1 MAMGNRKE
9 EAQPSFWSPTHKLVQ
24 SAGHPFYRRLN
35 EILSG
40 GGFDRFAESQ
50 CGKFYAEGRGR
61 RSIPPGVYFRM
72 LMVGYF
78 EGIDS
83 ERGIAWRC
91 EDSLALRRFLGYGL
105 DESTP
110 DHSSLSRIRHRIDL
124 ETHREVFTWV
134 LSLLS
139 KEKLVDG
146 KIIGID
152 ATTLEANAAMR
163 SIVRRDT
170 GESYED
176 FLKQLAKESG
186 IETPSREDLA
196 KLDKKRT
203 KKTSNDDWQ
212 NPNDPDAKITKMKDK
227 RTHLANKSEHA
238 VDLDSGTI
246 LAVTVQGA
254 NLGDTTT
261 IHETLS
267 EAIENLTDVAE
278 GAETPES
285 LADTAVQKVVAD
297 RGYHSTRVVTDLSD
311 MEIKTYVPE
320 RDIGRRRWRGK
331 ARQQA
336 AVYNNRRRMK
346 RAHGKAL
353 LRKRAELVE
362 RSFEHVYDRG
372 GMRRTHLRGHNNIL
386 KRLLIHVSGFNL
398 GVLMRKLC
406 GFGTPKGHQALL
418 SALVFTIIALPR
430 VVTRKIDRF
439 VAKDSRRK
447 STCFAHAAP

>member
-1 MAMGNRKE
+1 MGNRKQDE
-9 EAQPSFWSPTHKLVQ
+9 QPSFWSPTHKLVQ

-35 EILSG
+35 EILSD

-50 CGKFYAEGRGR
+50 CVKFYAEGRGR

-91 EDSLALRRFLGYGL
+91 EDSLALRGFLGYGL

-134 LSLLS
+134 LGLLA

-146 KIIGID
+146 KAIGID

-186 IETPSREDLA
+186 IETPTREELTR
-196 KLDKKRT
+196 LDKKRK

-212 NPNDPDAKITKMKDK
+212 NPHDPDAKITKMKDK

-246 LAVTVQGA
+246 LSVTVQGGD
-254 NLGDTTT
+254 LGDTTT

-267 EAIENLTDVAE
+267 EAIENLADVAE
-278 GAETPES
+278 GAEAPEV
-285 LADTAVQKVVAD
+285 LGDEAVRKIVAD
-297 RGYHSTRVVTDLSD
+297 KGYHSAQVLTDLSD
-311 MEIKTYVPE
+311 MGIKTYIPE
-320 RDIGRRRWRGK
+320 RDIGRRRWRG
-331 ARQQA
+331 RTRHQA
-336 AVYNNRRRMK
+336 AVYGNRRRMK
-346 RAHGKAL
+346 RAHGKSL

-362 RSFEHVYDRG
+362 RSFAHVYDRG

-386 KRLLIHVSGFNL
+386 KRLMIHVCGFNL
-398 GVLMRKLC
+398 GLLMRKVFGC
-406 GFGTPKGHQALL
+406 GTPKGHSGLI
-418 SALVFTIIALPR
+418 SALFFVIYGLPT
-430 VVTRKIDRF
+430 VVMRKIDRF
-439 VAKDSRRK
+439 VAGDRRLRVM
-447 STCFAHAAP
+447 STAHAVA